1 MERLICQL
9 RKTHNRRKTME
20 WVLANWEYILVAFYA
35 LEKIVK
41 LTPTTKDDIIF
52 DCVIKPVWDK
62 LPFGKK

>member
-1 MERLICQL
+1 MID
-9 RKTHNRRKTME
+9 
-20 WVLANWEYILVAFYA
+20 WAIANWELVMLAFYT

-52 DCVIKPVWDK
+52 DMVIKPVWDK